1 MKKIKGTKLKL
12 NVNLFYQKTEENY
25 ILFVYKSESKRAEQK
40 THFISWMEM
49 ETKQEE
55 QKIWRKDGE
64 TAEGFLTEI

>member
-1 MKKIKGTKLKL
+1 MLQKKNKKKSKKKT
-12 NVNLFYQKTEENY
+12 VNLFYQKTEENY

-55 QKIWRKDGE
+55 QKIK
-64 TAEGFLTEI
+64 I